1 MNEIITAV
9 VSAGSAILI
18 CIISNHY
25 QARATRDLIAYRLQ
39 ELERKVDKHN
49 NLVERTYELEGQ
61 TNLLKEQIK
70 ELKKEA
76 G

>member
-1 MNEIITAV
+1 MNELLTALI
-9 VSAGSAILI
+9 SAGTTLLV
-18 CIISNHY
+18 CIANNHY
-25 QARATRDLIAYRLQ
+25 QAKSTRDLIAYRLQ

>member
-25 QARATRDLIAYRLQ
+25 QSRATRDLIAYRLQ